1 MKREHI
7 YIYLILKFTKA
18 SGIFETDLVAVA
30 MNTTMTSRI
39 FETETVLD
47 QVTW

>member
-7 YIYLILKFTKA
+7 SHLEIYIRDI
-18 SGIFETDLVAVA
+18 ETDLVASVA

-39 FETETVLD
+39 FETETVLN